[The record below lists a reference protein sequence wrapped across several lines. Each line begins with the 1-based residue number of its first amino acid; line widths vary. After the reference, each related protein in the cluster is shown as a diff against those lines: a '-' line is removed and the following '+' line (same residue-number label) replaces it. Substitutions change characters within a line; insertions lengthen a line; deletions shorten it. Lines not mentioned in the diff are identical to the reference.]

1 MVHSTWP
8 MIRAGENSHHLE
20 LMYYKLRQNFLL
32 SGSLAIQSNI
42 VISGFLLA
50 YNMEVFSE
58 TNNINWYIIPKVII
72 LRYLRLTPVYA
83 LVVALNASWIKF
95 LERGPLWQVSVQR
108 LLSHCRSD
116 WWRNLLY
123 INNYK
128 YHAVCLMPTWY
139 LAVDMQL
146 FCLGIIL
153 FVLLR
158 KKSYQKPVLITILI
172 LGMIT
177 IAVHTYVRDL
187 NAIFMISPQECRNLF
202 ETDSTFNE
210 TYKMSHT
217 NVPSFIIGM
226 MAGYYIYE
234 SQKSGLKLS
243 SSRILQF
250 MYWSL
255 VPLGAVLMF
264 SGELF
269 YRDAPRDP
277 VAVRA
282 AYAALSKPLFGT
294 LLALLIVGTIFK
306 IDNLYRKVLESNL
319 WTIPNR
325 LNFCVF
331 LVNFTLIKLYVGK
344 MQSLIVISN
353 TTMMLL
359 AFSTIVASFVVAIP
373 LWMLVEMPCARVTKN
388 CHTAFEKTHLKK
400 KNKKNI

>member
-95 LERGPLWQVSVQR
+95 LERGPLWQ
-108 LLSHCRSD
+108 
-116 WWRNLLY
+116 
-123 INNYK
+123 
-128 YHAVCLMPTWY
+128 
-139 LAVDMQL
+139 
-146 FCLGIIL
+146 
-153 FVLLR
+153 
-158 KKSYQKPVLITILI
+158 
-172 LGMIT
+172 
-177 IAVHTYVRDL
+177 
-187 NAIFMISPQECRNLF
+187 
-202 ETDSTFNE
+202 
-210 TYKMSHT
+210 
-217 NVPSFIIGM
+217 
-226 MAGYYIYE
+226 
-234 SQKSGLKLS
+234 
-243 SSRILQF
+243 ILQF

-373 LWMLVEMPCARVTKN
+373 LWMLVEMPCARVTKYYF
-388 CHTAFEKTHLKK
+388 TRRFFKK
-400 KNKKNI
+400 LNKNECK